1 LKIQS
6 FQLLNSTI
14 VPVPSVGLRVS
25 VTDAFAEVSGE
36 WQWNN
41 WMASDRGSFGLK
53 IEGLSISVGLKLGK
67 NPAGRLT
74 ADTSACSTHIS
85 SVQVRIDGK
94 WSWLYNLFDSQ
105 IESALRKAM
114 EDQICKVVS
123 RSISYNLQP
132 YLQTLPVTTKVDKV
146 AGIDYSLVGPPVAT
160 SDSLDLHLKGEFFS
174 RAHRSATPFPPPALP
189 FPGDHDRMLY
199 FGISSSMFNT
209 AGYVYYQA
217 GVLPFDIT
225 DDMIPKKST
234 LRLSTSSFG
243 SLVPQIGKSYP
254 GMLMKLKVS
263 PSSPP
268 SLTIAPEGLSLLST
282 EDVQAFAILPDSS
295 LAPLFVLDVST
306 TISATAGMKSDK
318 IVGSLKLGRL
328 ELSVKHSDVGPLSVK
343 LMQAAMN
350 YIAANVLL
358 PQINA
363 HLLLVNPVLQPHQ
376 NFLLFGA
383 DVRHIWSW
391 FYNLFDEKI
400 GSAIRRSLV
409 DKVCQEVS
417 HIVSTKLQPY
427 LQTLPV
433 TANIDMVSGIDYSL
447 MGRPVATSNYLDL
460 NLKGEFFSLA
470 HRSAAPFSPPAL
482 SFPADHDRMLY
493 FGISSYLF
501 NTAGYVYYQAGALT
515 FDITDDMVRRGSQ
528 NRPKLRAIFG
538 QERTGTAFRLAPKLA
553 TPSRNSLA

>member
-1 LKIQS
+1 MARGKTQWTALLVSLSLMLAEGTNPGFVGRITSKGLDYACQDGVAVLQRELARIKLPDFSGSFKVLVLGDVEYRFHSLKIQS
-6 FQLLNSTI
+6 FQLPNSTI
-14 VPVPSVGLRVS
+14 VPVPSVGLRIS

-67 NPAGRLT
+67 NSARRLT

-174 RAHRSATPFPPPALP
+174 RAHRSAAPFPPPALP

-217 GVLPFDIT
+217 GVLTFDIT
-225 DDMIPKKST
+225 DDMFPKKST

-268 SLTIAPEGLSLLST
+268 SLTIAPEGLSLSST

-350 YIAANVLL
+350 DIAANVLL
-358 PQINA
+358 PQINDREKETRVLDLCDLFVGVSDSTWLDTGGRCIA
-363 HLLLVNPVLQPHQ
+363 LTHLLLVNPVLQPHQ
-376 NFLLFGA
+376 
-383 DVRHIWSW
+383 VR
-391 FYNLFDEKI
+391 D
-400 GSAIRRSLV
+400 
-409 DKVCQEVS
+409 
-417 HIVSTKLQPY
+417 KLQ
-427 LQTLPV
+427 T
-433 TANIDMVSGIDYSL
+433 
-447 MGRPVATSNYLDL
+447 R
-460 NLKGEFFSLA
+460 
-470 HRSAAPFSPPAL
+470 
-482 SFPADHDRMLY
+482 
-493 FGISSYLF
+493 
-501 NTAGYVYYQAGALT
+501 
-515 FDITDDMVRRGSQ
+515 
-528 NRPKLRAIFG
+528 
-538 QERTGTAFRLAPKLA
+538 
-553 TPSRNSLA
+553 